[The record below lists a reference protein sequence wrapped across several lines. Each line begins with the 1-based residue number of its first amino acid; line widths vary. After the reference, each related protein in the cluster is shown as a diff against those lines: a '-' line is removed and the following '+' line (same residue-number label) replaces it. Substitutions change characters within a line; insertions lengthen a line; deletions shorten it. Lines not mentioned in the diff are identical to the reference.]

1 MKGSRYRFYSEKD
14 NKTFRANVE
23 KYSRDGPIK
32 ELPGPRIMVVGSRGS
47 GVKTQM
53 KLLNEKYK
61 IPILEMKDLLL
72 GLLKKEKLKR
82 KKQRYLNRGFKA
94 PELNEEGVAIEDQE
108 ILEESPD
115 FDRKKHE
122 IEVRI

>member
-1 MKGSRYRFYSEKD
+1 M
-14 NKTFRANVE
+14 FRAYVE

-32 ELPGPRIMVVGSRGS
+32 DLPGPRIMIVGARGS

-53 KLLNEKYK
+53 KFLNDKYK
-61 IPILEMKDLLL
+61 IPILELKELLL

-82 KKQRYLNRGFKA
+82 KKQRYLIRGFKV
-94 PELNEEGVAIEDQE
+94 PEMNEEGVAIEDQE
-108 ILEESPD
+108 LLEESSE

-122 IEVRI
+122 IDVKN